1 MKGLLLKDFYMIKK
15 YFRFYLILIPVFLVA
30 SFFSDDGT
38 GFVACYPMILLAMVP
53 MNLLAY
59 DEGFKWDRYCAA
71 LPCSRAAQ
79 VSAKYVV
86 MLCIFALV
94 FVLSALVQI
103 LRIVSNGGDFAGFGF
118 MLAVLFSLGTISPA
132 ISMPIIYKFGVS
144 KGRVVSIAVFA
155 LLVAVSTGKDAL
167 PTPPVESIGSLSLI
181 AIPVCS
187 AIFAVSWLLSIRF
200 YKQREI

>member
-1 MKGLLLKDFYMIKK
+1 MKGLLLKDFYVIKK

-103 LRIVSNGGDFAGFGF
+103 LRIVSCSGDFAGFGF

-187 AIFAVSWLLSIRF
+187 AIFAASWLLSIRF

>member
-38 GFVACYPMILLAMVP
+38 GFVACYPMILLAMIP

-103 LRIVSNGGDFAGFGF
+103 LRIVSNGGDFAGFDF